1 MEVKGIF
8 AALRTTVRGLSTEM
22 KRMNAISENIA
33 NAARPPDKNGKVYKR
48 KIVVENSPVGG
59 KTNFSSR
66 LKTSMR
72 RSRGMHLTESRY
84 EDHAKAKGSYDEN
97 YQIVELEGDKLI
109 YDPRHPMA
117 DKNGYIRLPNVNM
130 VEEMVDLIQASRA
143 YEANVSMMTAIKNM
157 AKKAMEI

>member
-33 NAARPPDKNGKVYKR
+33 NADRTPDRNGKVYKR
-48 KIVVENSPVGG
+48 KIVVENPPVGG

-72 RSRGMHLTESRY
+72 RSKGMHLTESRY

-97 YQIVELEGDKLI
+97 YQIVELEGDKLN

>member
-33 NAARPPDKNGKVYKR
+33 NADRTPDKNGKVYKR
-48 KIVVENSPVGG
+48 KIVVENPAVGG

-66 LKTSMR
+66 LKSSMR
-72 RSRGMHLTESRY
+72 RSKGMHLTESRY
-84 EDHAKAKGSYDEN
+84 EDHAKAKGSYEEN
-97 YQIVELEGDKLI
+97 FQIVELEGEKLI

-117 DKNGYIRLPNVNM
+117 DRNGYIRMPNVNM
-130 VEEMVDLIQASRA
+130 VEEMVDMITASRA
-143 YEANVSMMTAIKNM
+143 YEANVSVMTAVKNM

>member
-1 MEVKGIF
+1 
-8 AALRTTVRGLSTEM
+8 
-22 KRMNAISENIA
+22 
-33 NAARPPDKNGKVYKR
+33 
-48 KIVVENSPVGG
+48 
-59 KTNFSSR
+59 
-66 LKTSMR
+66 
-72 RSRGMHLTESRY
+72 MHLTESRY

-97 YQIVELEGDKLI
+97 YQIVEFEGDKLI

-157 AKKAMEI
+157 ANKAMEI

>member
-1 MEVKGIF
+1 
-8 AALRTTVRGLSTEM
+8 
-22 KRMNAISENIA
+22 
-33 NAARPPDKNGKVYKR
+33 VYKR
-48 KIVVENSPVGG
+48 KIVVENPPVGG